1 MSSIREEKE
10 MLLVFLSPDRFVS
23 TTFVAFAQLNYS
35 QTPAL
40 I

>member
-1 MSSIREEKE
+1 MSSIHEEKE